1 MRIDPIRTA
10 RITPPKAE
18 RSLLGPDSQPPPA
31 AAHEQRPDAVELSE
45 SSRDVHNLRAA
56 AAAAPD
62 VRADRVAALKAQVQS
77 GSYTVDNQTLAA
89 KLLTAL

>member
-1 MRIDPIRTA
+1 MRIDPTRTA

-18 RSLLGPDSQPPPA
+18 RSLLDSQAKPA

-45 SSRDVHNLRAA
+45 SSRDMRGARAA

-62 VRADRVAALKAQVQS
+62 VRADRVAALKAQVQN
-77 GSYTVDNQTLAA
+77 GTYTVDNQALAG
-89 KLLTAL
+89 KLLSAL